1 MLKNDFFGYPK
12 LKWLQLTGEVDKSV
26 RSSCQIFSWFN
37 VPKLIKSVNFWQNYS
52 KNKEIDVFSGIQ
64 RTMYTVSHQP
74 RASNF
79 NKPDFEGIRAGCGP
93 PLGDG
98 PTQSRYSW
106 YVTPVMATPSPS
118 VVLKGI
124 LEVERR
130 TRLTKWIGWHTETTL
145 DVTTMLVVMNKKL
158 SYRRGTARCVVSVEI
173 LPTATQQRRNYLYE
187 KSLTNRSYEVRR

>member
-1 MLKNDFFGYPK
+1 MTFFGYPK

-37 VPKLIKSVNFWQNYS
+37 VPRLIKSVNFWQNYS

-124 LEVERR
+124 LEVETPDKAHQMNRVAYRNNSGCNDNVGGDEQEAQLSPRDSAMRR
-130 TRLTKWIGWHTETTL
+130 VSWNLANCHATVQKLLIRKVL
-145 DVTTMLVVMNKKL
+145 NKSKL
-158 SYRRGTARCVVSVEI
+158 WS
-173 LPTATQQRRNYLYE
+173 
-187 KSLTNRSYEVRR
+187 